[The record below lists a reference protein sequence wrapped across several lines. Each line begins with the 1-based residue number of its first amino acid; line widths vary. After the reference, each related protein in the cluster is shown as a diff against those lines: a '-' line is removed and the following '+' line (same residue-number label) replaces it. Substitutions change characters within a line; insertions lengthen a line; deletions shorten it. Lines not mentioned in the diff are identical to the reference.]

1 MNQLIQTGNTE
12 QLTMSSREIAE
23 LCNKRHDHV
32 MTDIRKMLSELGL
45 HAPDFSGTYRTS
57 QGNEYECFNLPRRE
71 CDILVAGYSIKY
83 RAAIIDRWRE
93 LEQQSSNA
101 LQLPDFTNPAAAARA
116 WADAIEQKQQLALE
130 NQQARE
136 EIAHLRA
143 HFTEGMRVMDFA
155 RTLNGVN
162 CQEIQKHLA
171 KIGWLRRDGFNGW
184 RVNSRVRDKY
194 LAERT
199 TIWNNPATGEDR
211 ERHYPVL
218 LRAGAVR
225 LFQMY
230 TKEQL
235 PMKKTWNG
243 QIGHAGEVY
252 Q

>member
-1 MNQLIQTGNTE
+1 MNQLSQTINTD

-23 LCNKRHDHV
+23 LVESRHDNVKRTMESLSNKGLIAFTQSEEKGTGGRPAIVYHV
-32 MTDIRKMLSELGL
+32 GKRDSYVVVAQLSPEFT
-45 HAPDFSGTYRTS
+45 AR
-57 QGNEYECFNLPRRE
+57 
-71 CDILVAGYSIKY
+71 LV
-83 RAAIIDRWRE
+83 DRWQE
-93 LEQQSSNA
+93 LEQQAANA
-101 LQLPDFTNPAAAARA
+101 FQLPDFTNPAAAARA

-143 HFTEGMRVMDFA
+143 HFTEGMRVVDFA

-162 CQEIQKHLA
+162 CQEIQKYLA
-171 KIGWLRRDGFNGW
+171 NIGWLRRDGFSGW

-218 LRAGAVR
+218 LRAVAVR